1 MNKNELMTSLT
12 KTASKVSL
20 KVQKHSP
27 EILLGAGIVG
37 FVGTVVLACKATLK
51 ADEVLDHHNRKMK
64 DIEDAWEIAKKNANG
79 EDIKYSEN
87 MSGADFDGDNLHYD
101 LDLYKKDKLTQ
112 YVKTGVSFGKL
123 YGPTIALGTVSLA
136 CILTSR
142 NIMQK
147 RYLGVIAAYNGLS
160 EAFEAYRSRVREEQ
174 GEIMDRHFRYGTEL
188 EEVTV
193 ETVDENGK
201 KKKEKQLVEKLDN
214 INMPSA
220 QAVFFDSTNPNWD
233 PNPQFSMMF
242 LRSQC
247 NYLNDKF
254 HTKGHLFLNE
264 VYDALGFPETQQG
277 AILGWVEGI
286 GDDYIDFGL
295 YDPKREDVR
304 RFVNGDADAIL
315 LDFNHT
321 GVMWDQ
327 I

>member
-12 KTASKVSL
+12 KSVSKASLQVK
-20 KVQKHSP
+20 KHSP

-51 ADEVLDHHNRKMK
+51 ADEVLEHHNRKMK
-64 DIEDAWEIAKKNANG
+64 NIEDAFEVAKNAKVVDEEG
-79 EDIKYSEN
+79 HKVDPEY
-87 MSGADFDGDNLHYD
+87 AYD

-112 YVKTGVSFGKL
+112 YVKTGVAFGKL

-174 GEIMDRHFRYGTEL
+174 GELMDRHFRYGTEL
-188 EEVTV
+188 EETTV

-201 KKKEKQLVEKLDN
+201 KKKEKQLVEKSGSLKL
-214 INMPSA
+214 PSSE
-220 QAVFFDSTNPNWD
+220 AVFFDESNPNWD
-233 PNPQFSMMF
+233 PNPQFSMAF
-242 LRSQC
+242 LRGQL
-247 NYLNDKF
+247 NWLNDKF
-254 HTKGHLFLNE
+254 HAKGHLFLNE
-264 VYDALGFPETQQG
+264 VYDALGFQETQEG

-286 GDDYIDFGL
+286 GDNYIDFGF
-295 YDPKREDVR
+295 YDPNNEAAR
-304 RFVNGDADAIL
+304 RFVNGDDQAIL
-315 LDFNHT
+315 LDFNHD
-321 GVMWDQ
+321 GVIWDK